1 MAGNLKNA
9 GMRKLLLGLVLLS
22 FGVPAAEVPTT
33 LDLDDRKFHLQVFAW
48 RDFMP
53 QIGGDGKG
61 SPLMLTASLVNIAG
75 ITSQSAHFDK
85 VLVTCQGQQWQ
96 AVPDEGGTARGGPK
110 WEPGSTLMVKAHFSY
125 KGKSQ
130 WIQLAKPASVNRT
143 E

>member
-1 MAGNLKNA
+1 
-9 GMRKLLLGLVLLS
+9 MRKLLLCLLLLPW
-22 FGVPAAEVPTT
+22 GVPAAEIPTS
-33 LDLDDRKFHLQVFAW
+33 LDLDGSKVHLQVAAW

-61 SPLMLTASLVNIAG
+61 SPLMLTSSLVDAAG
-75 ITSQSAHFDK
+75 ATTEGVHFFQ
-85 VLVTCQGQQWQ
+85 VLVTCQGEKWQ

-110 WEPGSTLMVKAHFSY
+110 WETGSLLMVKAHFSY
-125 KGKSQ
+125 KGKTQ